1 MRFEILN
8 FIAVAVTLFDPENPM
23 AATDANRPETID
35 FQSASVSLFLF

>member
-8 FIAVAVTLFDPENPM
+8 SIAVAVTLFDPESPM

-35 FQSASVSLFLF
+35 LQTASTSLLLF